1 MPGGTNGD
9 EEIRHVGKRRVRI
22 SGRFF
27 PNGNSAIDNTT
38 NQGKK
43 GWTVAWTSQGLYTLT
58 IQRRWLKLVPL
69 GLGLQLSAAAART
82 LQWGTFTAN
91 NSAGTWSVQIRCVDG
106 AGAVQDIAANANNSI
121 GFELEAVQD
130 TVAG

>member
-1 MPGGTNGD
+1 MSGSNGD
-9 EEIRHVGKRRVRI
+9 EAIKHVGKRRVRI

-27 PNGNSAIDNTT
+27 PNGSSAITNSS
-38 NQGKK
+38 NQGKY
-43 GWTVAWTSQGLYTLT
+43 GWTVAYTSTGLYTLT
-58 IQRRWLKLVPL
+58 INRRWLKLVPL
-69 GLGLQLSAAAART
+69 ALSLQLATAADKK

-91 NSAGTWSVQIRCVDG
+91 DSAGTWSVQIRCI
-106 AGAVQDIAANANNSI
+106 AIAALADIAADANNSI